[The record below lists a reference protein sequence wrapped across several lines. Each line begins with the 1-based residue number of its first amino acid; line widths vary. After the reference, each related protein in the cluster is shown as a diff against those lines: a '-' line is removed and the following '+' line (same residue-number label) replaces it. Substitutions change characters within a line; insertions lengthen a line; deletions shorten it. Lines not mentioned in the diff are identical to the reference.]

1 MKMMMSMCVVFT
13 MTVAAWCYASQQQGG
28 GQSQNSAQSPSG
40 GQNSQNSQNSQ
51 SGQASANQKS
61 KGDQSMVGKVS
72 SDGKNFTDT
81 TNSKDYKV
89 DNPDSLQSSEGQNV
103 AVLVHVDPDTGTIHI
118 IQLEPTQEMS
128 GKVSGDDKTFVSDK
142 DSKSYTVDNPDA
154 LKGHEGQHVALV
166 FHVDP
171 DTGDIQVTQVEM
183 PQQ

>member
-1 MKMMMSMCVVFT
+1 MKMMMSMCVVLT
-13 MTVAAWCYASQQQGG
+13 ITVAAWCYASQQQSG
-28 GQSQNSAQSPSG
+28 GQSQNSAQSSSG
-40 GQNSQNSQNSQ
+40 GQNSQNGQ
-51 SGQASANQKS
+51 SSANQKS
-61 KGDQSMVGKVS
+61 KSDQSMVGKVS
-72 SDGKNFTDT
+72 SDGKTFTDAN
-81 TNSKDYKV
+81 NSKDYKV

-103 AVLVHVDPDTGTIHI
+103 AVLVHVDPDTGTIHV

-166 FHVDP
+166 FLIDP
-171 DTGDIQVTQVEM
+171 DTGDILVTQVEM

>member
-1 MKMMMSMCVVFT
+1 

-40 GQNSQNSQNSQ
+40 GQNSQ
-51 SGQASANQKS
+51 SGQSSANQKS

-72 SDGKNFTDT
+72 SDGKTFTDT
-81 TNSKDYKV
+81 SNSKNYKV

-118 IQLEPTQEMS
+118 VQLEPTQEMS
-128 GKVSGDDKTFVSDK
+128 GKVSADDKNFVSDK
-142 DSKSYTVDNPDA
+142 DSKNYTVDNPDA